1 MQNAGLL
8 HLSASS
14 FKYYRRD
21 QADRVRASR
30 PQSVTRV
37 PQKPNLVNLSLHID
51 YKNSRIEQYFKQAP
65 EVREMGA
72 RPRPSSTTR
81 ATFHR
86 QAAA

>member
-1 MQNAGLL
+1 VQLIFN
-8 HLSASS
+8 H
-14 FKYYRRD
+14 
-21 QADRVRASR
+21 RVSKRTQGRFRTQPGES
-30 PQSVTRV
+30 
-37 PQKPNLVNLSLHID
+37 LSLHID